1 MIAATL
7 VLLLV
12 AGALFVA
19 CNKDV
24 GVGSMGVEPY
34 PDKFTNDLDTVDAEN
49 LAAGADTSASSE
61 TETAANVLDGST
73 ETAWTAENTSGQFLE
88 ITFSE
93 PVSFNTVVLRENGN
107 YISGFGFVLPDEDGN
122 YPADMK
128 SASFYRQQDR
138 IERYRYCTFE
148 RQTDVTEFR
157 IWFGGTDAGK
167 ELSMSEVEI
176 YNVAPK
182 EYTQDFRAFNYYTPQ
197 DLQYMETADLLDD
210 FRHDTITDV
219 ILISFAFWDENGGI
233 VYAEDPKNY
242 DTSDPNYDRETDQFR
257 FVGEHPDPDGYYDEA
272 IDKVR
277 AAVDGYAAESGR
289 RINICID
296 FYPKDTSKHGLPANE
311 TALVQSIKQLI
322 ADDDR
327 VDGIDIDWEYPTSA
341 YEWKVYGDMLVEA
354 RKMLDAS
361 GKDKYISLALSAG
374 SVTLTQEHIDAVDFV
389 QMMAYDRFD
398 IVDGNHS
405 SFRSG
410 AYSSMRYFVN
420 IGFKPSQLVLG
431 IPLYGR
437 PTSWD
442 TVWTNYGYGY
452 GDTVYSTQGKAPYTY
467 WDNIQWLYYD
477 GTNLDGSIKY
487 DNEFMQVWVNGAA
500 LIADKTAYVIEQGFA
515 GMMIWRESTDYGWD
529 AMDDSSKM
537 NENKSDMPLSVLRA
551 IYDTACDRI
560 VGYGEN
566 A

>member
-1 MIAATL
+1 MKKKKPVAMIAATL

-34 PDKFTNDLDTVDAEN
+34 PDKFTNDLDTVDAED
-49 LAAGADTSASSE
+49 LTAGAQITASSAA
-61 TETAANVLDGST
+61 ETAANVLDGDT
-73 ETAWTAENTSGQFLE
+73 ATAWTAENTSGQFLE

-93 PVSFNTVVLRENGN
+93 PVSFNTVVLRESGN

-167 ELSMSEVEI
+167 ALSIAEAEVYDVTE
-176 YNVAPK
+176 K
-182 EYTQDFRAFNYYTPQ
+182 EQDFRVFNYYSAG
-197 DLQYMETADLLDD
+197 DMQYTSHEDLLEDLS
-210 FRHDTITDV
+210 HDTITDV
-219 ILISFAFWDENGGI
+219 ILISFAFWAEDGSV
-233 VYAEDPKNY
+233 VYADAPK
-242 DTSDPNYDRETDQFR
+242 DSGMT
-257 FVGEHPDPDGYYDEA
+257 GEEYYNA
-272 IDKVR
+272 SLDKMR
-277 AAVDGYAAESGR
+277 AAVDEYAAESGR
-289 RINICID
+289 KINICID

-361 GKDKYISLALSAG
+361 GKDRYISLALSAG

-398 IVDGNHS
+398 IKDGNHS

-431 IPLYGR
+431 LPVYGR
-437 PTSWD
+437 PNSWD
-442 TVWTNYGYGY
+442 TVWTNYGYKEIPGENGEHSGSEY
-452 GDTVYSTQGKAPYTY
+452 EYDIEAWATYDKKPYTY
-467 WDNIQWLYYD
+467 WDNSQWLYYT
-477 GTNLDGSIKY
+477 GTNLDGSVTYTTQFI
-487 DNEFMQVWVNGAA
+487 QVWVNGGAMV
-500 LIADKTAYVIEQGFA
+500 ADKTAYVIEQGFA
-515 GMMIWRESTDYGWD
+515 GMMLWREDTDCDWEAKDY
-529 AMDDSSKM
+529 DD
-537 NENKSDMPLSVLRA
+537 NYLNLLRV
-551 IYDTACDRI
+551 IRDTAAERI
-560 VGYGEN
+560 VGYGE
-566 A
+566 

>member
-1 MIAATL
+1 MKKKKPVAMIAATL

-34 PDKFTNDLDTVDAEN
+34 PDKFTNDLDTVDAED
-49 LAAGADTSASSE
+49 LTAGAQITASSAA
-61 TETAANVLDGST
+61 ETAANVLDGST

-88 ITFSE
+88 IRFSE

-107 YISGFGFVLPDEDGN
+107 YISGFGFVLPDENGD

-148 RQTDVTEFR
+148 RQTGVTEFR

-167 ELSMSEVEI
+167 ALSMSEVEI

-182 EYTQDFRAFNYYTPQ
+182 EYTQDFRVFNYYSAG
-197 DLQYMETADLLDD
+197 DMQYMSHEDLLEDLS
-210 FRHDTITDV
+210 HDTITDV
-219 ILISFAFWDENGGI
+219 ILISFAFWAEDGSV
-233 VYAEDPKNY
+233 VYADAPK
-242 DTSDPNYDRETDQFR
+242 DSGMT
-257 FVGEHPDPDGYYDEA
+257 GEEYYNA
-272 IDKVR
+272 SLDKMR
-277 AAVDGYAAESGR
+277 AAVDEYAATSGR
-289 RINICID
+289 KVNICID
-296 FYPKDTSKHGLPANE
+296 FYPKDVSKHGLPANE

-442 TVWTNYGYGY
+442 TVWTNYGYGE
-452 GDTVYSTQGKAPYTY
+452 TVYSTQSKDPYTY
-467 WDNIQWLYYD
+467 WDNTQWLYYT
-477 GTNLDGSIKY
+477 GTNLSGVSY

-500 LIADKTAYVIEQGFA
+500 LIADKTAYAIEQGFA
-515 GMMIWRESTDYGWD
+515 GMMLWRESTDYAWD
-529 AMDDSSKM
+529 AVDG
-537 NENKSDMPLSVLRA
+537 NGMPLSALRS

>member
-1 MIAATL
+1 MKKKKPVAMIAATL

-49 LAAGADTSASSE
+49 LAAGADISASSE

-107 YISGFGFVLPDEDGN
+107 YISGFGFVLPDENGN

-167 ELSMSEVEI
+167 ALSIAEAEVYDVTE
-176 YNVAPK
+176 K
-182 EYTQDFRAFNYYTPQ
+182 EYDGDFRVFNYYSAG
-197 DLQYMETADLLDD
+197 DMQYMSHEDLLEDLS
-210 FRHDTITDV
+210 HDTITDV
-219 ILISFAFWDENGGI
+219 ILISFAFWAEDGSV
-233 VYAEDPKNY
+233 VYADAPK
-242 DTSDPNYDRETDQFR
+242 DSGMT
-257 FVGEHPDPDGYYDEA
+257 GEEYYNA
-272 IDKVR
+272 SLDKMR
-277 AAVDGYAAESGR
+277 AAVDEYAATSGR
-289 RINICID
+289 KVNICID

-361 GKDKYISLALSAG
+361 GKDKYISLALTAG

-442 TVWTNYGYGY
+442 TVWTNYGYG
-452 GDTVYSTQGKAPYTY
+452 DTVYSTQGKDPYTY

-477 GTNLDGSIKY
+477 GTNLDGSIEY

-515 GMMIWRESTDYGWD
+515 GVMLWRESTDYAWD
-529 AMDDSSKM
+529 AVDG
-537 NENKSDMPLSVLRA
+537 NGMPLSALRS

>member
-1 MIAATL
+1 MKKKKPVAMIAATL

-61 TETAANVLDGST
+61 TETAANVLDGDT
-73 ETAWTAENTSGQFLE
+73 ATAWTAENTSGQFLE

-128 SASFYRQQDR
+128 SSSFYRQQDR

-167 ELSMSEVEI
+167 ALSIAEAEVYDVTE
-176 YNVAPK
+176 K
-182 EYTQDFRAFNYYTPQ
+182 EQDFRVFNYYTPQ

-242 DTSDPNYDRETDQFR
+242 DTSDPDYDRETDQFR

-272 IDKVR
+272 IDKVH

-289 RINICID
+289 KINICID

-361 GKDKYISLALSAG
+361 GKDKYISLALTAG

-442 TVWTNYGYGY
+442 TVWTNYGYG
-452 GDTVYSTQGKAPYTY
+452 DTVYSTQGKDPYTY

-477 GTNLDGSIKY
+477 GTNLDGRIEY

-515 GMMIWRESTDYGWD
+515 GVMLWRESTDYAWD
-529 AMDDSSKM
+529 AVDG
-537 NENKSDMPLSVLRA
+537 NGMPLSALRS

-560 VGYGEN
+560 VGYDEN

>member
-1 MIAATL
+1 MRKKPTAILTAAL
-7 VLLLV
+7 LILMLCAGLLLS
-12 AGALFVA
+12 A
-19 CNKDV
+19 CNDKAEI
-24 GVGSMGVEPY
+24 GSMGVEPY

-49 LAAGADTSASSE
+49 LAAGADISASSE
-61 TETAANVLDGST
+61 TETAANVLDGDT
-73 ETAWTAENTSGQFLE
+73 ATAWTATATLGQYLD
-88 ITFSE
+88 ITFE
-93 PVSFNTVVLRENGN
+93 QPVSMNTVVLRENGN
-107 YISGFGFVLPDEDGN
+107 YISGFGFVLPDENGE
-122 YPADMK
+122 YPEDMR

-148 RQTDVTEFR
+148 RLENVTEFR

-167 ELSMSEVEI
+167 ALSIAEVEV
-176 YNVAPK
+176 YDVAAK
-182 EYTQDFRAFNYYTPQ
+182 EYDGDFRVFNYYTAG
-197 DLQYMETADLLDD
+197 DMQYMSHEDLLEDLS
-210 FRHDTITDV
+210 HDTITDV
-219 ILISFAFWDENGGI
+219 ILISFAFWAEDGSV
-233 VYAEDPKNY
+233 VYADAPK
-242 DTSDPNYDRETDQFR
+242 DSGMT
-257 FVGEHPDPDGYYDEA
+257 GEEYYNA
-272 IDKVR
+272 SLDKMR
-277 AAVDGYAAESGR
+277 AAVDEYAATSGR
-289 RINICID
+289 KVNICID

-361 GKDKYISLALSAG
+361 GKDKYISLALTAG

-398 IVDGNHS
+398 IMDGNHS

-442 TVWTNYGYGY
+442 TVWTNYGYG
-452 GDTVYSTQGKAPYTY
+452 DTQGKDPYTY

-515 GMMIWRESTDYGWD
+515 GVMLWRESTDYAWD
-529 AMDDSSKM
+529 AVDG
-537 NENKSDMPLSVLRA
+537 NGMPLSALRS

>member
-1 MIAATL
+1 MKKKKPVAMIAATL

-61 TETAANVLDGST
+61 TETAANVLDGDT
-73 ETAWTAENTSGQFLE
+73 ATAWTAENTSGQFLE

-107 YISGFGFVLPDEDGN
+107 YISGFGFVLPDENGN

-167 ELSMSEVEI
+167 ALSIAEAEVYDVTE
-176 YNVAPK
+176 K
-182 EYTQDFRAFNYYTPQ
+182 EYDGDFRVFNYYSAG
-197 DLQYMETADLLDD
+197 DMQYMSHEDLLEDLS
-210 FRHDTITDV
+210 HDTITDV
-219 ILISFAFWDENGGI
+219 ILISFAFWAEDGSV
-233 VYAEDPKNY
+233 VYADAPK
-242 DTSDPNYDRETDQFR
+242 DSGMT
-257 FVGEHPDPDGYYDEA
+257 GEEYYNA
-272 IDKVR
+272 SLDKMR

-289 RINICID
+289 KINICID

-361 GKDKYISLALSAG
+361 GKDKYISLALTAG

-398 IVDGNHS
+398 IMDGNHS

-442 TVWTNYGYGY
+442 TVWTNYGYGE
-452 GDTVYSTQGKAPYTY
+452 TVYSTQSKDPYTY
-467 WDNIQWLYYD
+467 WDNTQWLYYT

-515 GMMIWRESTDYGWD
+515 GVMLWRESTDYAWD
-529 AMDDSSKM
+529 AVDG
-537 NENKSDMPLSVLRA
+537 NGMPRSALRS

>member
-1 MIAATL
+1 MKKKKPVAMIAATL

-61 TETAANVLDGST
+61 TETAANVLDGDT
-73 ETAWTAENTSGQFLE
+73 ATAWTAENTSGQFLE

-128 SASFYRQQDR
+128 SSSFYRQQDR

-167 ELSMSEVEI
+167 ALSIAEAEVYDVTE
-176 YNVAPK
+176 K
-182 EYTQDFRAFNYYTPQ
+182 EQDFRVFNYYTPQ

-210 FRHDTITDV
+210 FRHDTIADV

-242 DTSDPNYDRETDQFR
+242 DTSDPDYDRETDQFR

-289 RINICID
+289 KINICID

-361 GKDKYISLALSAG
+361 GKDKYISLALTAG

-398 IVDGNHS
+398 IMDGNHS

-442 TVWTNYGYGY
+442 TVWTNYGYG
-452 GDTVYSTQGKAPYTY
+452 DTVYSTQGKDPYTY

-477 GTNLDGSIKY
+477 GTNLDGNIKY

-515 GMMIWRESTDYGWD
+515 GVMLWRESTDYAWD
-529 AMDDSSKM
+529 AVDG
-537 NENKSDMPLSVLRA
+537 NGMPLSALRS

>member
-1 MIAATL
+1 MKKKKPVAMIAATL

-49 LAAGADTSASSE
+49 LTAGAQITASSAA
-61 TETAANVLDGST
+61 ETAANVLDGST

-167 ELSMSEVEI
+167 ALSIAEAEV
-176 YNVAPK
+176 YDVAAK
-182 EYTQDFRAFNYYTPQ
+182 EYDGDFRVFNYYSAG
-197 DLQYMETADLLDD
+197 DMQYTSHEDLLEDLS
-210 FRHDTITDV
+210 HDTITDV
-219 ILISFAFWDENGGI
+219 ILISFAFWAEDGSV
-233 VYAEDPKNY
+233 VYADAPK
-242 DTSDPNYDRETDQFR
+242 DSGMT
-257 FVGEHPDPDGYYDEA
+257 GEEYYNA
-272 IDKVR
+272 SLDKMR
-277 AAVDGYAAESGR
+277 AAVDEYAATSGR
-289 RINICID
+289 KVNICID
-296 FYPKDTSKHGLPANE
+296 FYPKDVSKHGLPANE

-442 TVWTNYGYGY
+442 TVWTNYGYG
-452 GDTVYSTQGKAPYTY
+452 DTVYSTQGKDPYTY

-477 GTNLDGSIKY
+477 GTNLDKSIKY

-515 GMMIWRESTDYGWD
+515 GVMLWRESTDYAWD
-529 AMDDSSKM
+529 AVDG
-537 NENKSDMPLSVLRA
+537 NGMPLSALRS

>member
-1 MIAATL
+1 MKKKKPVAMIAATL

-34 PDKFTNDLDTVDAEN
+34 PDKFTNDLDTVDAED
-49 LAAGADTSASSE
+49 LTAGAQITASSAA
-61 TETAANVLDGST
+61 ETAANILDGST

-107 YISGFGFVLPDEDGN
+107 YISGFGFVLPDENGN

-167 ELSMSEVEI
+167 ALSIAEAEV
-176 YNVAPK
+176 YDVTAK
-182 EYTQDFRAFNYYTPQ
+182 EYDGDFRVFNYYSAG
-197 DLQYMETADLLDD
+197 DMQYTSHEDLLEDLS
-210 FRHDTITDV
+210 HDTITDV
-219 ILISFAFWDENGGI
+219 ILISFAFWAEDGSV
-233 VYAEDPKNY
+233 VYADAPK
-242 DTSDPNYDRETDQFR
+242 DSGMT
-257 FVGEHPDPDGYYDEA
+257 GEEYYNA
-272 IDKVR
+272 SLDKMR
-277 AAVDGYAAESGR
+277 AAVDEYAATSGR
-289 RINICID
+289 KVNICID

-431 IPLYGR
+431 LPLYGR

-442 TVWTNYGYGY
+442 TVWTNYGYG
-452 GDTVYSTQGKAPYTY
+452 DTVYSTQGKDPYTY
-467 WDNIQWLYYD
+467 WDSIQWLYYD

-515 GMMIWRESTDYGWD
+515 GVMLWRESTDYAWD
-529 AMDDSSKM
+529 AVD
-537 NENKSDMPLSVLRA
+537 ENDMPLSALRS

>member
-1 MIAATL
+1 MKKKKPVAMIAATL

-34 PDKFTNDLDTVDAEN
+34 PDKFTNDLDTVDAED
-49 LAAGADTSASSE
+49 LTAGAQITASSAA
-61 TETAANVLDGST
+61 ETAANVLDGST

-167 ELSMSEVEI
+167 ALSIAEAEVYDVTE
-176 YNVAPK
+176 K
-182 EYTQDFRAFNYYTPQ
+182 EYDGDFRVFNYYSAG
-197 DLQYMETADLLDD
+197 DMQYMSHEDLLEDLS
-210 FRHDTITDV
+210 HDTITDV
-219 ILISFAFWDENGGI
+219 ILISFAFWAEDGSV
-233 VYAEDPKNY
+233 VYADAPK
-242 DTSDPNYDRETDQFR
+242 DSGMT
-257 FVGEHPDPDGYYDEA
+257 GEEYYNA
-272 IDKVR
+272 SLDKMR
-277 AAVDGYAAESGR
+277 AAVDEYAATSGR
-289 RINICID
+289 KVNICID

-361 GKDKYISLALSAG
+361 GKDKYISLALTAG

-398 IVDGNHS
+398 IVDGNHA

-431 IPLYGR
+431 IPIYGR

-442 TVWTNYGYGY
+442 TVWTNYGYG
-452 GDTVYSTQGKAPYTY
+452 DTVYSTQGKDPYTY

-477 GTNLDGSIKY
+477 GTNLDKSIKY

-515 GMMIWRESTDYGWD
+515 GVMLWRESTDYAWD
-529 AMDDSSKM
+529 AVDG
-537 NENKSDMPLSVLRA
+537 NGMPLSALRS

>member
-1 MIAATL
+1 MKKKKPVAMIAATL

-34 PDKFTNDLDTVDAEN
+34 PDKFTNDLDTVDAED
-49 LAAGADTSASSE
+49 LTAGAQITASSAA
-61 TETAANVLDGST
+61 ETAANVLDGST

-107 YISGFGFVLPDEDGN
+107 YISGFGFVLPDENGE
-122 YPADMK
+122 YPEDMR

-167 ELSMSEVEI
+167 ALSIAEAEV
-176 YNVAPK
+176 YDVTAK
-182 EYTQDFRAFNYYTPQ
+182 EYDGDFRVFNYYSAG
-197 DLQYMETADLLDD
+197 DMQYMSHEDLLKDLS
-210 FRHDTITDV
+210 HDTITDV
-219 ILISFAFWDENGGI
+219 ILISFAFWAEDGSV
-233 VYAEDPKNY
+233 VYADAPK
-242 DTSDPNYDRETDQFR
+242 DSGMT
-257 FVGEHPDPDGYYDEA
+257 GEEYYNA
-272 IDKVR
+272 SLDKMR
-277 AAVDGYAAESGR
+277 AAVDEYEATNGR
-289 RINICID
+289 KVNICID
-296 FYPKDTSKHGLPANE
+296 FYPKDVSKHGLPANE

-354 RKMLDAS
+354 RKMFDAS

-389 QMMAYDRFD
+389 QIMAYDRFD

-442 TVWTNYGYGY
+442 TVWTNYGYG
-452 GDTVYSTQGKAPYTY
+452 DTVYSTQGKAPYTY

-477 GTNLDGSIKY
+477 GTNLDESIKY

-515 GMMIWRESTDYGWD
+515 GVMLWRESTDYAWD
-529 AMDDSSKM
+529 AVD
-537 NENKSDMPLSVLRA
+537 ENDMPRSALRS

>member
-1 MIAATL
+1 MKKKKPVAMIAATL

-61 TETAANVLDGST
+61 TETAANVLDGDT
-73 ETAWTAENTSGQFLE
+73 ATAWTAENTSGQFLE

-107 YISGFGFVLPDEDGN
+107 YISGFGFVLPDENGD

-167 ELSMSEVEI
+167 ALSIAEAEVYDVTE
-176 YNVAPK
+176 K
-182 EYTQDFRAFNYYTPQ
+182 EYDGDFRVFNYYSAG
-197 DLQYMETADLLDD
+197 DMQYMSHEDLLEDLS
-210 FRHDTITDV
+210 HDTITDV
-219 ILISFAFWDENGGI
+219 ILISFAFWAEDGSV
-233 VYAEDPKNY
+233 VYADAPK
-242 DTSDPNYDRETDQFR
+242 DSGMT
-257 FVGEHPDPDGYYDEA
+257 GEEYYNA
-272 IDKVR
+272 SLDKMR
-277 AAVDGYAAESGR
+277 AAVDEYAATSGR
-289 RINICID
+289 KVNICID

-398 IVDGNHS
+398 IMDGNHS

-431 IPLYGR
+431 LPAYGR
-437 PTSWD
+437 PDGWQTI
-442 TVWTNYGYGY
+442 WTNYDYSSQWSEEND
-452 GDTVYSTQGKAPYTY
+452 DTRVSATQDFSTPYTY
-467 WDNIQWLYYD
+467 WDNIQWLHYT
-477 GTNLDGSIKY
+477 GTNLDGKEDYNHALLKS
-487 DNEFMQVWVNGAA
+487 WVNGAA

-515 GMMIWRESTDYGWD
+515 GMMIWRESTDYDWD
-529 AMDDSSKM
+529 ATDV
-537 NENKSDMPLSVLRA
+537 NGMPLSALRS